1 MSFSARIRRTAIAG
15 IGAATVG
22 LVTLALTAPAQAATT
37 APTDA
42 AHALHSTAN
51 PVQSDAFASRTAF
64 NNLGLTTRQAQAVQG
79 WLQDRYAYPGPING
93 ELDNESW
100 RYLQIEMTVFGTYNG
115 PIDGIVDSDTIAAL
129 QLLLRPPIAGYQGP
143 IDGVDSP
150 ATEAAFALY
159 AEGLIID
166 SSE

>member
-1 MSFSARIRRTAIAG
+1 VSFSARIRRTAIAG
-15 IGAATVG
+15 IGAAAVG
-22 LVTLALTAPAQAATT
+22 LVTLAPTAPAQVATT
-37 APTDA
+37 EPTDA

-51 PVQSDAFASRTAF
+51 PVESDAFASRTAF

-93 ELDNESW
+93 ESDNESW
-100 RYLQIEMTVFGTYNG
+100 RYLQIEMTVFGTYN
-115 PIDGIVDSDTIAAL
+115 
-129 QLLLRPPIAGYQGP
+129 GP